1 MSEIDQ
7 DLYRKIIKRGLE
19 QILIQVSEAAG
30 DDPLP
35 PLPKAAF
42 GEEYILTDAL
52 IRALK
57 AYTDANN

>member
-7 DLYRKIIKRGLE
+7 DLYRKIIKQGLE
-19 QILIQVSEAAG
+19 NILIQVSEAAG

-35 PLPKAAF
+35 QLPKEVF
-42 GEEYILTDAL
+42 GEEHILTDAL

-57 AYTDANN
+57 AYAAANN

>member
-1 MSEIDQ
+1 MSEVDQ
-7 DLYRKIIKRGLE
+7 DLYRTIIKQGLE

-35 PLPKAAF
+35 RLPKEAF
-42 GEEYILTDAL
+42 GKEYILTDAL

-57 AYTDANN
+57 AYTDANK